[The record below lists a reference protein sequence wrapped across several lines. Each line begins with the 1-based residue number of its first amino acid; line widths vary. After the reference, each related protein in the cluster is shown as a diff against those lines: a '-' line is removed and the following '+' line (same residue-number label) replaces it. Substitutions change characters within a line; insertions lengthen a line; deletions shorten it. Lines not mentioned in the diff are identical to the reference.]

1 MKEHEVKT
9 SKSSAVSKIAKY
21 SSRFMRGL
29 QKVSDA
35 AQKYDK
41 ASTTSTRNVWGEDKK
56 NSSHK
61 RMSSFKRKYRY
72 KKRRTKTKKKGK
84 NYTKT
89 TVDPKNLG
97 GFDFKGIGDKMME

>member
-1 MKEHEVKT
+1 
-9 SKSSAVSKIAKY
+9 
-21 SSRFMRGL
+21 MRGL
-29 QKVSDA
+29 QKVSEV
-35 AQKYDK
+35 AQEYDK
-41 ASTTSTRNVWGEDKK
+41 ASTKATRNAWGKDKK
-56 NSSHK
+56 SSSRK

-89 TVDPKNLG
+89 TVDSKNLG